1 MDIQRHSLFLLAL
14 IPFMMSVAGPKIAGP
29 DPDSASAPL
38 KWLHAEGAAIM
49 DENGETRIL
58 RGVNRSGLEY
68 DKKGNGISEE
78 EIRFICGEWKA
89 QVIRLPFNEEWV
101 LTDPGY
107 NRFLDRVIGWI
118 NRYGA
123 YAMLDLQW
131 QDVKVRIPRIPDEK
145 AAGMWAILAERHRN
159 NPGVLYDI
167 HNEAHDTT
175 WTAWRERAT
184 AIITAIRAKHPKSL
198 IFVSGLDW
206 AYDLRGWAEAP
217 LPFEDIVY
225 STHPYPFKGEPW
237 AWDKYFGDF
246 TDRFP
251 VFAGE
256 FGGGEK
262 DLEWGRRL
270 IGYLDD
276 KKIGWAAWSWV
287 DQPHL
292 TLKDRR
298 TPTPFGD
305 LVRTALLRH
314 AGREPDTTRTSKNR

>member
-1 MDIQRHSLFLLAL
+1 MKKIIMVCLSLLPLVAA
-14 IPFMMSVAGPKIAGP
+14 VAGAKKAGP
-29 DPDSASAPL
+29 APDKGPAPL
-38 KWLHAEGAAIM
+38 KWLHAEGATIV
-49 DENGETRIL
+49 DEGGETRIL

-68 DKKGNGISEE
+68 DRKGNKISEE
-78 EIRFICGEWKA
+78 EIRFICEAWKA
-89 QVIRLPFNEEWV
+89 QVIRLPFNEEWI

-131 QDVKVRIPRIPDEK
+131 QDAKVRIPPIPDGK
-145 AAGMWAILAERHRN
+145 AAGMWAILAERYRD

-175 WTAWRERAT
+175 WTAWRDNAT
-184 AIITAIRAKHPKSL
+184 SIIAAIREKHPKSL

-206 AYDLRGWAEAP
+206 AYDLRGWAEGP
-217 LPFEDIVY
+217 LPFADIVY
-225 STHPYPFKGEPW
+225 STHPYPFKWEPW

-246 TDRFP
+246 AGKIP
-251 VFAGE
+251 LFAGE

-262 DLEWGRRL
+262 DLVWGAKL
-270 IGYLDD
+270 IDYFNQ

-298 TPTPFGD
+298 APTAFGD
-305 LVRTALLRH
+305 LVKAALLNH
-314 AGREPDTTRTSKNR
+314 AGVEADSTRIK